1 MVLHRDPRDV
11 APDHQDQNSLRVK
24 LIARAF
30 RALFFFFFFVTRKMR
45 CSMIEFPTV
54 YGCQHP
60 QCSVVRSVTSPNRSE
75 SPQCWVNLCQGWR
88 DSENFPEHQDL
99 ALAFSP
105 RNFVMRNFTMKHSI
119 ASKESLNRNGS
130 REAIWQRAGRL
141 RRPSPKEENHEVKM
155 KRRFLTH
162 WGCSCGN
169 E

>member
-1 MVLHRDPRDV
+1 MIIEMVLHRDPRDV

-30 RALFFFFFFVTRKMR
+30 RALLFFIFFVTRKMR

-162 WGCSCGN
+162 
-169 E
+169 